1 MAQTAGR
8 NLIIKRSTDGG
19 TTYNAIASVR
29 SKSVTI
35 NNEPIDVTTDDSD
48 AWRTLLAE
56 PGSRSIDITVSGVTD
71 DDTLMTAI
79 MAGTSSVALHDIQVD
94 YNGAFTLTGDFYLNS
109 LTYTGEYTDAVT
121 FEASLQSSGEVVK
134 A

>member
-8 NLIIKRSTDGG
+8 NLVIKRSTDGG

-29 SKSVTI
+29 SKSITI
-35 NNEPIDVTTDDSD
+35 NNEPIDVTTDDSS

-56 PGSRSIDITVSGVTD
+56 PGSRSIDISVSGITD
-71 DDTLMTAI
+71 DSALMTEI
-79 MAGTSSVALHDIQVD
+79 MAGTTSVALQKIQVD
-94 YNGAFTLTGDFYLNS
+94 YDGEFTLTGDFYLNS
-109 LTYTGEYTDAVT
+109 LAYTGEYQDAVT
-121 FEASLQSSGEVVK
+121 FEASLQSSGVVVK